1 MAAATLLPCRTS
13 RHGEI
18 AERRQFTP
26 ALSTPTAPAAT
37 HHQPRPWN
45 GGSEQKE
52 EAMLQWQVRD
62 VMNTDVVTLPDDAT
76 VTEVAA
82 VLSGR
87 RISGVPIVD
96 RYDVVTGVVSWTDV
110 LSNIDFGGRPS
121 RRSTAELRW
130 RPGIRTAIDVMSAA
144 LVTIRPDASL
154 ADAARTMHRR
164 ELSRLLVV
172 DDRHRLLGIVT
183 RRDLLAP
190 FSRLDSVIEDD
201 VRQRVLRGTLG
212 LEPETV
218 RVRVD
223 DGEATLTGRVTR
235 RSTALAAR
243 RLTEAVPGVST
254 VVDELAFDA
263 DDIAPD
269 PSPPAP
275 APDPMRGWLNP
286 APVPAPRSVH

>member
-1 MAAATLLPCRTS
+1 
-13 RHGEI
+13 
-18 AERRQFTP
+18 
-26 ALSTPTAPAAT
+26 
-37 HHQPRPWN
+37 
-45 GGSEQKE
+45 
-52 EAMLQWQVRD
+52 MLQWQVRD